1 MVKKILVALSGG
13 VDSSTVAYL
22 LKKQGFDLGAVYIKF
37 YAQDAQQQA
46 LIEEESQVA
55 QTVAQTL
62 DIPFQLLDFSQE
74 QKSEVIDYFLAS
86 YRQGQTPNPCI
97 VCNKLLKF
105 GQLLAWAEI
114 AGFSH
119 LATGH
124 YAQIVKKSKQFY
136 LANAKD
142 QSKDQS
148 YFLYQLTE
156 EQLAKILFPLG
167 SLTKK
172 AVIDLAKQANLP
184 HLNRESFD
192 ICFLKKT
199 NLQDFLRKNIQ
210 ENPGDIIDQNGLII
224 GQHQGLAFYTIGQR
238 HGFSI
243 DRGALK
249 KSTCIDFPK
258 DRTPVLVVSK
268 KIIKSNQLVVDTTAM
283 AFAQKFFIKDLHF
296 VNNSQEKLWQK
307 RQKFYALVKIRNTGK
322 LIPCQ
327 VQQQQEKIL
336 VKTKSKIFAPAAGQ
350 AAVFYQE
357 KQDHLLLIAGATI
370 DNVAATA

>member
-1 MVKKILVALSGG
+1 MAKKILVALSGG
-13 VDSSTVAYL
+13 VDSSIAAYL
-22 LKKQGFDLGAVYIKF
+22 LKEQGFDLSAVYIKF
-37 YAQDAQQQA
+37 YAQNAQQQA

-55 QTVAQTL
+55 QTIAQTL
-62 DIPFQLLDFSQE
+62 DIPFQLLDFSKE
-74 QKSEVIDYFLAS
+74 QKIELIDYLLDS

-105 GQLLAWAEI
+105 GQLLEWAET

-124 YAQIVKKSKQFY
+124 YAQIVEKSQEFY
-136 LANAKD
+136 LANAQD

-156 EQLAKILFPLG
+156 QQLSKILFPLG
-167 SLTKK
+167 SLNKK
-172 AVIDLAKQANLP
+172 TVIDLAKQANLP

-210 ENPGDIIDQNGLII
+210 ATPGDIIDQDGLII
-224 GQHQGLAFYTIGQR
+224 GRHQGLAFYTLGQR
-238 HGFSI
+238 HGFNI

-268 KIIKSNQLVVDTTAM
+268 KIIESNHLVVDTVAR
-283 AFAQKFFIKDLHF
+283 AFVQEFLIKNLHF
-296 VNNSQEKLWQK
+296 VNNSQKKLWQK

-327 VQQQQEKIL
+327 IQQKQEKIL
-336 VKTKSKIFAPAAGQ
+336 VKSKSKIFAPAGGQ

-357 KQDHLLLIAGATI
+357 SQDDLLLIAGATI
-370 DNVAATA
+370 DNEFVNA